1 MERETALAF
10 HDRFGY
16 LQPRMVIEITEAE
29 DLNLDAT
36 REKRDNP
43 GSSGMF
49 ALDDYGSGYNSEKTF
64 WICLRSLSRW
74 TFPLSAG
81 LTTTPTSR
89 SW

>member
-49 ALDDYGSGYNSEKTF
+49 ALDDYGSGYNSEKHF
-64 WICLRSLSRW
+64 GSV
-74 TFPLSAG
+74 SAVYQG
-81 LTTTPTSR
+81 GHFHYPR
-89 SW
+89 D